1 MDKAEM
7 EFNEKKEIEAA
18 AIKLQYDQL
27 AEVVKIDSKSLISAL
42 LKKKDGITKT
52 AEVVH
57 DKVDLL

>member
-1 MDKAEM
+1 M